1 MVRQITPTEFASR
14 WSQDPQVMLLDV
26 REPWELEIAKL
37 ARARHIP
44 MNEVPSRLSE
54 IDPQLMIVVMCHG
67 GVRSLKVAQF
77 LASQGYP
84 SVANLSGGIAAWQR
98 EVDPTL
104 ATY

>member
-1 MVRQITPTEFASR
+1 MVREVSPTEFKTHL
-14 WSQDPQVMLLDV
+14 SQDSQVALLDV
-26 REPWELEIAKL
+26 RESWELDIVKL
-37 ARARHIP
+37 PMARHIP
-44 MNEVPSRLSE
+44 MNEIPNRLNE
-54 IDPQLMIVVMCHG
+54 IDPNLMIVVMCHG
-67 GVRSLKVAQF
+67 GVRSLKVAQY